1 MKKTRRVIFRERVRF
16 HGNLKV
22 PGVERLR
29 SQWGIERK
37 ERMVGAGGDGNR
49 RGTFGG
55 H

>member
-22 PGVERLR
+22 ERLR

-37 ERMVGAGGDGNR
+37 ERRVGAGGDGNR
-49 RGTFGG
+49 RGTFRGR
-55 H
+55 